1 MTSQALPALDP
12 KEKSSYR
19 DQICHFFIDS
29 IESGSL
35 GAGTR
40 MPPSR
45 ELADRLGVSRDT
57 VVRAYEELKRLAF
70 IESDSTRGYRVS
82 TRKISRPREAPPETR
97 CANLSAYGRKI
108 LSRLDSSPL
117 ISDFAQL
124 NYGGPP
130 LDLLPVKR
138 WRNCLKTAADKIG
151 SFDHHP
157 ELLGK
162 PELRKEIAAYLHRNK
177 QISARGENVV
187 IFTSTIS
194 ATNLLCRILMNA
206 DDCLAIEDP
215 GFGGIKDI
223 AALQNLEIF
232 SVPVDEEGLIVDEL
246 RKAPEPVKLVYITP
260 GKQEPTG
267 AVLSL
272 ERRKALLSWA
282 SENDAWIIEDDFDGF
297 FDYGKSKLPAVAGIA
312 TMNRNDR
319 VIYLSTFWRLLYP
332 LTGLGFCLLPD
343 SLKAVVEQG
352 KIEVEAVAESATQIA
367 LTMLL
372 EDGYLEKYTRRLKAH
387 YLDRRNRCIENIR
400 TLFGQDLELKG
411 GGSGTQ
417 LNLKSAR
424 YSQEELFAAANNS
437 GLPLISTA
445 GYYLS
450 EKPDGSFNLDFSI
463 MSEVEIDKKCREFF
477 KSLNP

>member
-1 MTSQALPALDP
+1 MTSQAIPALDP
-12 KEKSSYR
+12 KEKASYR
-19 DQICHFFIDS
+19 DQICRFFIDS
-29 IESGSL
+29 IKCGNLE
-35 GAGTR
+35 AGTR

-45 ELADRLGVSRDT
+45 ELADRLGISRDT

-82 TRKISRPREAPPETR
+82 AIKVSDSNETSSETYN
-97 CANLSAYGRKI
+97 AKLSVYGRRI
-108 LSRLDSSPL
+108 LSKLDSSPL

-130 LDLLPVKR
+130 LELLPVKR
-138 WRNCLKTAADKIG
+138 WRNCLKSAADSIG
-151 SFDHHP
+151 GSDHHP
-157 ELLGK
+157 ELMGK

-177 QISARGENVV
+177 QISARSENVV
-187 IFTSTIS
+187 VFTSTIS
-194 ATNLLCRILMNA
+194 ATNLICRILMNPG
-206 DDCLAIEDP
+206 DWLAVEDP

-232 SVPVDEEGLIVDEL
+232 CIPVDEDGLIVDEL
-246 RKAPEPVKLVYITP
+246 RRAPEPIKLVYITP

-272 ERRKALLSWA
+272 ERRKALLNWA
-282 SENDAWIIEDDFDGF
+282 SENDAWILEDDFDGF

-332 LTGLGFCLLPD
+332 LTGLGFCLLPH
-343 SLKAVVEQG
+343 SLRSVVEQG
-352 KIEVEAVAESATQIA
+352 KMEVEAVAESATQTA

-372 EDGYLEKYTRRLKAH
+372 EDGYLEKYSRRLKAH
-387 YLDRRNRCIENIR
+387 YLDRRNRCIESIR
-400 TLFGQDLELKG
+400 ALFGQDMELKG
-411 GGSGTQ
+411 GGTGTQ
-417 LNLKSAR
+417 LNLKSTR
-424 YSQEELFAAANNS
+424 YSEEEILAAANKS
-437 GLPLISTA
+437 GLPLISTS

-463 MSEVEIDKKCREFF
+463 MSEAEIIQKSREFF
-477 KSLNP
+477 KSLNS

>member
-1 MTSQALPALDP
+1 L
-12 KEKSSYR
+12 E
-19 DQICHFFIDS
+19 
-29 IESGSL
+29 
-35 GAGTR
+35 AGTR

-45 ELADRLGVSRDT
+45 ELADRLGISRDT

-82 TRKISRPREAPPETR
+82 TIKVSDSNETSPETYNAR
-97 CANLSAYGRKI
+97 LSMYGRRI

-117 ISDFAQL
+117 ISEFAQL

-130 LDLLPVKR
+130 LELLPVKR
-138 WRNCLKTAADKIG
+138 WRNCLKSAADSIG
-151 SFDHHP
+151 GSHHHP
-157 ELLGK
+157 ELMGK

-194 ATNLLCRILMNA
+194 ATNLLCRILMNPG
-206 DDCLAIEDP
+206 DCLAIEDP

-232 SVPVDEEGLIVDEL
+232 SVPIDEEGLIVDEL
-246 RKAPEPVKLVYITP
+246 RRAPEPVKLVYITP
-260 GKQEPTG
+260 GRQEPTG

-272 ERRKALLSWA
+272 ERRKALLNWA
-282 SENDAWIIEDDFDGF
+282 RENDAWILEDDFDGF

-332 LTGLGFCLLPD
+332 LTGLGFCLLPH
-343 SLKAVVEQG
+343 SLRSVVEQG
-352 KIEVEAVAESATQIA
+352 KMEVEAVAESATQIA

-387 YLDRRNRCIENIR
+387 YLDRRNRCIESIR
-400 TLFGQDLELKG
+400 ALFGQDMELKG
-411 GGSGTQ
+411 GGTGTQ
-417 LNLKSAR
+417 LNLKSTR
-424 YSQEELFAAANNS
+424 YTEEEIFAAANKS
-437 GLPLISTA
+437 GLPLISTS

-463 MSEVEIDKKCREFF
+463 MSEAEIIQKSREFF
-477 KSLNP
+477 KSLNS